1 MTCCTKAKTGLTP
14 DNLALSRV
22 KKSAFLG
29 AFLMTLAHPFVA
41 VAFTLHAEL
50 LESRLFAWWCLLE
63 FYLVLALGQ
72 GRLCGVV

>member
-1 MTCCTKAKTGLTP
+1 
-14 DNLALSRV
+14 
-22 KKSAFLG
+22 
-29 AFLMTLAHPFVA
+29 MTLAHPFVA

-50 LESRLFAWWCLLE
+50 FEIRLFAWWCLLE

>member
-1 MTCCTKAKTGLTP
+1 
-14 DNLALSRV
+14 
-22 KKSAFLG
+22 
-29 AFLMTLAHPFVA
+29 MTLVHPFVA